1 MALNRVQLTINSR
14 MYTVVSDETPE
25 YMEMLGEHINE
36 KIENVLSDGRHIMGE
51 RPMVLA
57 ALNICDEY
65 YKLAQEKSS
74 ISMEELGELKAE
86 NTSLKDANN
95 ALQREIDRLSTEN
108 EMLLDVRDSELETR
122 VIERTAAVQK
132 ELSDAQTQV
141 KFLEGQIRL
150 LEEKNEK
157 LKADHDRRE
166 QEIIN
171 MFNDNRP
178 QVQSNSKKKKNK
190 R

>member
-25 YMEMLGEHINE
+25 YMEMLVEHINE
-36 KIENVLSDGRHIMGE
+36 KIANVMSDGRHIMGE
-51 RPMVLA
+51 KPMVLA

-74 ISMEELGELKAE
+74 ISMEELGELKSE
-86 NTSLKDANN
+86 NASLKNAND

-108 EMLLDVRDSELETR
+108 EMLLDVRDSEVETQ
-122 VIERTAAVQK
+122 VIERTTALQK
-132 ELSDAQTQV
+132 ELNEAQTQI
-141 KFLEGQIRL
+141 KFLEGQITK

-166 QEIIN
+166 QEIID
-171 MFNDNRP
+171 MITENRP